1 VEPKLNNFFLLEFR
15 HVANI
20 VGINMIKIGRSTLDD
35 SEEQNYILLDE
46 VFIFGVYCKSINVD
60 AVSNLPSLRK
70 WTRKISNILNKISIH
85 ET

>member
-46 VFIFGVYCKSINVD
+46 VFIFGVFYKNINVD
-60 AVSNLPSLRK
+60 AVSKLPSLRK